1 MVGWHQQFNVH
12 ELGPTPGDGERQ
24 ESLACCSPQDC
35 KELDNR
41 QDMYPCWDYAHLSL
55 NLSSEDKY
63 YVLGG
68 IPDLDNK

>member
-1 MVGWHQQFNVH
+1 MVGQHHGFNGN
-12 ELGPTPGDGERQ
+12 EFEQTQGDSEGQGSLG
-24 ESLACCSPQDC
+24 CCSSRSC